1 MKLSTAFAMGAA
13 ALKANALGGVRP
25 LNVML
30 AVTNR
35 CDQRCRYCQIPSRQQ
50 AEMTTAQLVK
60 LLEEM
65 KAAGTVRLGIWG
77 GEPLVRP
84 DIADIVQAA
93 HELGFWISMDTN
105 GTLVPKKLD
114 VVKNL
119 DHLVISLD
127 GPRELHDTNRQAG
140 SFDHAMAALE
150 ATRGLISVWTLS
162 VFTRHNL
169 SAVDFLIE
177 NARRFNAMAAFQ
189 FLHHNETMGGSTES
203 MRATDEDYRGV
214 VKRLLLLKR
223 RGAPIASSTRY
234 LRYLL
239 HWPDYAVPASS
250 SPRGGM
256 RCWAGQLYCNVDA
269 DGGVFPCSLLIGERP
284 SMNALEAGFVPAFRF
299 AGARVDCR
307 SCDAACFTEYNCLYD
322 LDPGVMWD
330 WLSAIWTTGRRRAR
344 TD

>member
-1 MKLSTAFAMGAA
+1 MKLSTAFAMGTA
-13 ALKANALGGVRP
+13 ALKANALGGGTP

-35 CDQRCRYCQIPSRQQ
+35 CDQRCRYCQIPARQQ
-50 AEMTTAQLVK
+50 PEMTTTQVLG

-84 DIADIVQAA
+84 DIGDIVRAA
-93 HELGFWISMDTN
+93 RDLGFWISMDTN

-127 GPRELHDTNRQAG
+127 GPRELHDTNRQEG

-150 ATRGLISVWTLS
+150 ATHGVVSVWTLS

-169 SAVDFLIE
+169 SAVDYLLE
-177 NARRFNAMAAFQ
+177 NAQRFKAMAAFQ
-189 FLHHNETMGGSTES
+189 FLHHNETMGGSTDS
-203 MRATDEDYRGV
+203 MRASDAEYRDV
-214 VKRLLLLKR
+214 VRRLLVLKR
-223 RGAPIASSTRY
+223 QGAPIASSTRY

-239 HWPDYAVPASS
+239 HWPDYGVPKSAA
-250 SPRGGM
+250 PRGGVH
-256 RCWAGQLYCNVDA
+256 CWAGRLYCNVDA
-269 DGGVFPCSLLIGERP
+269 DGAVYPCSLLIGERP
-284 SMNALEAGFVPAFRF
+284 SRNAVETGFLPAFRF
-299 AGARVDCR
+299 AGAHVDCR

-330 WLSAIWTTGRRRAR
+330 WVSAIWLTGRRRAR
-344 TD
+344 TR